1 MNASV
6 DYGTAET
13 AKPSSMEVATKRG
26 PTESTNPAAE
36 TANRTTVESTTPKP
50 TATKAA
56 SAKTTAVSPAKTAV
70 STTTV
75 STTAP
80 VSTTA
85 ATGRCNCWG
94 KSDRCTD
101 CGGYGKS
108 DDCFSNHHGKS
119 PRWNDIP
126 RQRQP

>member
-1 MNASV
+1 MKA
-6 DYGTAET
+6 T
-13 AKPSSMEVATKRG
+13 TKRG

-70 STTTV
+70 STT
-75 STTAP
+75 
-80 VSTTA
+80 A

>member
-1 MNASV
+1 MKA
-6 DYGTAET
+6 T
-13 AKPSSMEVATKRG
+13 TKRG

-70 STTTV
+70 STT
-75 STTAP
+75 A